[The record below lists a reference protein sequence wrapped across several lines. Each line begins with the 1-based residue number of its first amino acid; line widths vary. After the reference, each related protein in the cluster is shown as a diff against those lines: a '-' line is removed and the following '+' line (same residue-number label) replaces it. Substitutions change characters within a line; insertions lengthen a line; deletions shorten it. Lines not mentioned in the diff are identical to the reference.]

1 MRCCALLEG
10 RGYFRD
16 CVIFVDSFMTFMAGE
31 KKLLQL
37 MLAECERM
45 EVSLPLDAL
54 PEMDDGQPLSDGTF
68 SVARETFLQMLGWAK
83 DQQIPYD
90 CPDPLPQSP
99 RFQNEAL
106 RFLEKQCHHHQ
117 PPILCGGKQQGD
129 SDPGGQPL
137 RGGALHRRPDHPA
150 GAPGGRSLFADRGD
164 CPGHRPLPDRDR
176 GPLSKVRHPLLF

>member
-90 CPDPLPQSP
+90 CPDPLPAVAPAFKMRRCAFWRKMSP
-99 RFQNEAL
+99 
-106 RFLEKQCHHHQ
+106 
-117 PPILCGGKQQGD
+117 P
-129 SDPGGQPL
+129 S
-137 RGGALHRRPDHPA
+137 
-150 GAPGGRSLFADRGD
+150 AP
-164 CPGHRPLPDRDR
+164 
-176 GPLSKVRHPLLF
+176 HPLAGKTAG